1 MNVRTRSHMDRSQ
14 AAPLRLSSGRV
25 LEDGSDRSLI
35 SAHGEI
41 GQARRSRVVRRLIR
55 FRFALVC
62 KLAGVGFERSQI
74 DFVEARNRIEEL
86 RDVPSSVRARALA
99 ALVGLCAF
107 ADEDGVIAVP
117 SVQIAAEFEISR
129 VSWLQYRDVLE
140 RAGLV
145 APEPG
150 PGRLNRLRLLSPL

>member
-1 MNVRTRSHMDRSQ
+1 MGADSRWRRSHESC
-14 AAPLRLSSGRV
+14 
-25 LEDGSDRSLI
+25 SLVWVGVI
-35 SAHGEI
+35 RA
-41 GQARRSRVVRRLIR
+41 VRRLIR
-55 FRFALVC
+55 FRVALVC

-107 ADEDGVIAVP
+107 ANEDGVIAVP

-150 PGRLNRLRLLSPL
+150 PGRLNRLRLLSPV